1 MLVWK
6 ETNRLDCEVCVFTDA
21 DVLSSDEVSSPIFAY
36 ERKRT
41 QVSVRNASSEFF
53 VATEFSVGRT
63 RLPPRSN
70 VLYGR
75 VSPSLLLRAA
85 AAILLVIVNEPVA
98 MLDNAENWPEILQ
111 GQRTLQRIMIG
122 LLC

>member
-1 MLVWK
+1 MDIGL
-6 ETNRLDCEVCVFTDA
+6 CVFTD
-21 DVLSSDEVSSPIFAY
+21 VLTSDEVSSPIFAY
-36 ERKRT
+36 ERERT

-63 RLPPRSN
+63 RLPPPRSN

-75 VSPSLLLRAA
+75 VSPSLLLCAA
-85 AAILLVIVNEPVA
+85 AAILLVIVNERVA
-98 MLDNAENWPEILQ
+98 LLDNAENWPEILQ

-122 LLC
+122 LL